1 MIGRLIARLLLSPLA
16 LLYGA
21 GVGLR
26 NLLYQRGVLKSVRFD
41 IPLISVGNLTVGG
54 AGKTPHIEY
63 LILLLKDYIRV
74 ATLSRGYGRKSK
86 GYLEVLR
93 GMRAEQTGDEP
104 LQFKRKF
111 PDIIVAVSES
121 RTFAIPQILSAHP
134 DTQLILLDDAFQHR
148 AVAPGMHILLT
159 EYSDPFTRD
168 WLLPSG
174 RLREWRS
181 AYRRAHL
188 IVVTKCPIDLTPEE
202 ANRLK
207 EEIRPLSHQQ
217 VFFSY
222 YQYGNPYSMYD
233 PRQRVALQPDWHV
246 LLVTAIARTDYL
258 ESYLE
263 QRVGG
268 LSHLAYGDHHA
279 FDETDLRNIIKAFQ
293 TLEVE
298 KKIMLTTEKD
308 AVRLEPFRR
317 LLGEAKI
324 PLAILPIR
332 VQFHFD
338 EANAFDER
346 IRSFLLSFEV

>member
-1 MIGRLIARLLLSPLA
+1 MIDNVLARLLLSPFA

-21 GVGLR
+21 GIALR
-26 NLLYQRGVLKSVRFD
+26 NLLYRRGLLKSVRFD

-63 LILLLKDYIRV
+63 LILLLRDYIRV

-86 GYLEVLR
+86 GYLEVQP

-111 PDIIVAVSES
+111 PDITVAVSES

-148 AVAPGMHILLT
+148 AVEAGMHVLLT

-181 AYRRAHL
+181 AYQRAHL
-188 IVVTKCPIDLTPEE
+188 IVVSKCPVDLSREE
-202 ANRLK
+202 AGQLRQ
-207 EEIRPLSHQQ
+207 EIRPAAHQQ

-222 YQYGNPYSMYD
+222 YQYGDPYSMYD
-233 PRQRVALQPDWHV
+233 PRRRIGLQPDWHV

-258 ESYLE
+258 ASYLDE
-263 QRVGG
+263 RVGG
-268 LSHLAYGDHHA
+268 ISQIEYGDHHA
-279 FDETDLRNIIKAFQ
+279 FDETDVRNMIKAFQ
-293 TLEVE
+293 TMDVD
-298 KKIMLTTEKD
+298 KKVMLTTEKD
-308 AVRLEPFRR
+308 AVRLEPFRPMLR
-317 LLGEAKI
+317 EAKV
-324 PLAILPIR
+324 PLAILPVR
-332 VQFHFD
+332 VRFHFGEGEAFD
-338 EANAFDER
+338 EA